1 LTEVQTKAGRSA
13 ETGLALGV
21 LGILVVLI
29 LPLPPALLDI
39 LITLNVSI
47 SFLVLLTTLSADRP
61 LDLST
66 FPSMLLIITLLRL
79 GLNVASTRLILMEA
93 NPGSVIRAFGD
104 FVVGGDLLVGVVIFL
119 ILIIIQFVV
128 ITKGAGRISE
138 VAARFT
144 LDAMP
149 GKQMAIDADL
159 NTGLLTPDE
168 ARTRR
173 EAVSEE
179 AEFYGAMDGASKFVR
194 GDAIAGLIITAVNI
208 IGGVA
213 MGMTHGL
220 TASDALSTYAV
231 LTIGD
236 GLVSQIPALVIAT
249 SAGILTTKA
258 ANKKALAPDILGQF
272 SRKPRTMGTAAL
284 VVGGLGL
291 VPGLPIMPF
300 MTLAGALTV
309 GYVLSRK
316 VEVKRMEEEEVEAAD
331 VPTEEGDEPSLEDLL
346 RVDRL
351 GIEIGYRL
359 ISLVD
364 REKGGGLLEHIA
376 MLRRQIALDYGMI
389 VPPVRIKDNLQL
401 EPGAYIIRINGQ
413 EVASGALSPSR
424 FLAMDPGTAQG
435 DIEGI
440 ETTEPTFGL
449 PAKWVTDDQRAE
461 AEMKGFTVI
470 DPASVLVTHLS
481 ETIKANAHEI
491 LSRDDVQELLD
502 NLKERSPTVIEELV
516 PNVVTVGEI
525 HKVLRG
531 LLREKVPIRNL
542 ITILEV
548 IADTVHMSRD
558 SQDLVEA
565 VRTRLGRTICR
576 RFEDDTGSIAVITI
590 DPALEGMIAE
600 GIDGNGPGLPAAV
613 APKLIEAIS
622 NEVKGAIETGREP
635 VLLTK
640 GAIRRILRDLVLP
653 YFPRIAVLSYNE
665 IVSVQKVRS
674 IGVVRLES
682 GEPSMQGVTP

>member
-1 LTEVQTKAGRSA
+1 VNGGTGRAGRSA
-13 ETGLALGV
+13 ETALALGV

-29 LPLPPALLDI
+29 LPLPPGLLDV
-39 LITLNVSI
+39 LITLNVSM
-47 SFLVLLTTLSADRP
+47 SFLIMLTTLSADNP

-66 FPSMLLIITLLRL
+66 FPSMLLIVTLLRL
-79 GLNVASTRLILMEA
+79 GLNVASTRLILLEA

-104 FVVGGDLLVGVVIFL
+104 FVVGGDLLVGLVIFL

-159 NTGLLTPDE
+159 NTGLITADE
-168 ARTRR
+168 ARDRR
-173 EAVSEE
+173 IAIAEE

-194 GDAIAGLIITAVNI
+194 GDAIAGLIITGVNI

-213 MGMTHGL
+213 MGLTHGL
-220 TASDALSTYAV
+220 SAGEALRTYSV

-236 GLVSQIPALVIAT
+236 GLVSQIPALVVAT

-258 ANKKALAPDILGQF
+258 ANKKPLAPDILGQF
-272 SRKPRTMGTAAL
+272 SRKPRTMGTAAM
-284 VVGGLGL
+284 VVGGLGF
-291 VPGLPIMPF
+291 VPGLPMMPF
-300 MTLAGALTV
+300 LTLAGLLGVAYAV
-309 GYVLSRK
+309 SRRG
-316 VEVKRMEEEEVEAAD
+316 EERRLAEEEEEAVA
-331 VPTEEGDEPSLEDLL
+331 PPEEGEEPSLEDLL

-359 ISLVD
+359 IALVD

-376 MLRRQIALDYGMI
+376 MLRRQIALDFGMI

-401 EPGAYIIRINGQ
+401 EPGAYVIRINGQ
-413 EVASGALSPSR
+413 EVASGTLSPSR

-435 DIEGI
+435 EIEGS

-449 PAKWVTDDQRAE
+449 PAKWIADDQRSD
-461 AEMKGFTVI
+461 AEMKGYTVI

-502 NLKERSPTVIEELV
+502 NLKERSPTVVEELV

-548 IADTVHMSRD
+548 IADNVAQSRD
-558 SQDLVEA
+558 SDDLVEA

-576 RFEDDTGSIAVITI
+576 RFEDETGSISVITV
-590 DPALEGMIAE
+590 DPTLEGMIAE
-600 GIDGNGPGLPAAV
+600 GMDGNGPGLPAAV

-622 NEVKGAIETGREP
+622 HEVKGAIEAGKEP

-640 GAIRRILRDLVLP
+640 GGIRRIVHDLVLP

-674 IGVVRLES
+674 IGVVRLEAD
-682 GEPSMQGVTP
+682 EPSMQGAAP